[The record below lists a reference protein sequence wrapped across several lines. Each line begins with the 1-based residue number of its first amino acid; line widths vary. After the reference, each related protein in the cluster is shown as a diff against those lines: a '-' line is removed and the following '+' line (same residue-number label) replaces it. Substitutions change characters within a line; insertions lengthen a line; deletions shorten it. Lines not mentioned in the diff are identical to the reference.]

1 MSERTCEDHVS
12 SKYSTPVSVPT
23 KRRSWRQAQ
32 IDGNAMLKLEREAGK
47 TVKDFFKD
55 RMKGKYVKIYS
66 DFQQIPSS
74 VPHVISHACTI
85 VGGPLSMWGFGFSWF
100 GVFAS
105 FMFGVNLF
113 LKLWGIGKLYNHESS
128 APYRITRML
137 SLDEREL
144 LRRRMEIERCCH
156 PSGMWFVALCIMPAQ
171 VGVIVCVFLQGFNWT
186 SNALGLAAFLVMNIG
201 RSRYSMGNVSFHFI
215 ALCRALTGC
224 VENLTMWDDVETN
237 ITNIIESSGEVAT
250 TTTTTTTTAA
260 ATDEEAPPP
269 LLKRK
274 VDLSSAFAN
283 YRIMVEVLEDFAA
296 SYANFFFFAEFGLFL
311 AWISMIVATWQEVT
325 VAIAVQSL
333 SSSTLVDVVVSV
345 LRVWV
350 LSGMALVVGSLLFVL
365 FWYAAGLTQAAQ
377 AVTARAHRMVAVVA
391 VCGDEASIKKS
402 LKFLDHV
409 ERGEKRIG
417 FRGMGITISKSL
429 ILKSLYL
436 VGTLAS
442 TGLLVFARYGMS
454 TRTQSL

>member
-1 MSERTCEDHVS
+1 
-12 SKYSTPVSVPT
+12 
-23 KRRSWRQAQ
+23 
-32 IDGNAMLKLEREAGK
+32 
-47 TVKDFFKD
+47 
-55 RMKGKYVKIYS
+55 
-66 DFQQIPSS
+66 
-74 VPHVISHACTI
+74 
-85 VGGPLSMWGFGFSWF
+85 
-100 GVFAS
+100 
-105 FMFGVNLF
+105 
-113 LKLWGIGKLYNHESS
+113 
-128 APYRITRML
+128 
-137 SLDEREL
+137 
-144 LRRRMEIERCCH
+144 
-156 PSGMWFVALCIMPAQ
+156 MWFIALCIMPAQ
-171 VGVIVCVFLQGFNWT
+171 FGVLVGLFLQGFNWT
-186 SNALGLAAFLVMNIG
+186 RTAPGIAAFLVMSIG
-201 RSRYSMGNVSFHFI
+201 GSRYSMGNVTFHFI
-215 ALCRALTGC
+215 ALCRTLTDC

-237 ITNIIESSGEVAT
+237 ITNIFESSGEVAT

-350 LSGMALVVGSLLFVL
+350 LSGMALMVGSLLFVL

-442 TGLLVFARYGMS
+442 TGLLVFARYGMNA
-454 TRTQSL
+454 RTQSL

>member
-74 VPHVISHACTI
+74 VPHVISHACSI

-113 LKLWGIGKLYNHESS
+113 LKLWGIGKLYNDESS
-128 APYRITRML
+128 APYRITRMI

-144 LRRRMEIERCCH
+144 LRKRMEFERCCH
-156 PSGMWFVALCIMPAQ
+156 PSGIWFIFTCIVPAYF
-171 VGVIVCVFLQGFNWT
+171 GVIVCLFLQGLNWT
-186 SNALGLAAFLVMNIG
+186 SNAPGLAAFLVMNIG
-201 RSRYSMGNVSFHFI
+201 GSRYSMGNVSFHFI
-215 ALCRALTGC
+215 ALCRTLTGC

-237 ITNIIESSGEVAT
+237 ITNNIESSGEVAT
-250 TTTTTTTTAA
+250 TTTTTATTAA

-325 VAIAVQSL
+325 VAIAVQSS

-350 LSGMALVVGSLLFVL
+350 LSGMALMVGSLLFVL

-454 TRTQSL
+454 ARTQSL